1 MGPFVVEF
9 YETRDGQRPAE
20 DFLDELDIKMR
31 SKLVMTLKVLQEQ
44 GNRLREPYS
53 KHLDDGIFEIRGK
66 VGTDISRVMY
76 FFYYGGRIILTN
88 GFIKKTQKTPKRVKL
103 NGQNSIGKIFWK
115 ERVNQMKTLD
125 LYLNEQLKNEEFR
138 KEWEENQPEMD
149 IIRAM
154 ADARISQNLTQKE
167 LAERTGINQADISK
181 LENGTRNPSLKLLK
195 RLADGMGMDLKLVFT
210 PKEPQNLKLA
220 K

>member
-88 GFIKKTQKTPKRVKL
+88 GFIKKTQKTPKSEIERAKTV
-103 NGQNSIGKIFWK
+103 SERFFWK

>member
-1 MGPFVVEF
+1 
-9 YETRDGQRPAE
+9 
-20 DFLDELDIKMR
+20 
-31 SKLVMTLKVLQEQ
+31 MTLKVLQEQ

-53 KHLDDGIFEIRGK
+53 KHLEDGIFEVRGK
-66 VGTDISRVMY
+66 VGSDISRVLY

-88 GFIKKTQKTPKRVKL
+88 GFIKKRRKHPAVKL
-103 NGQNSIGKIFWK
+103 RKQSSTAKTLWK
-115 ERVNQMKTLD
+115 GLVNEMKTLD
-125 LYLNEQLKNEEFR
+125 MYLNEQLQNDVFR

-195 RLADGMGMDLKLVFT
+195 RLADGMDMDLKLVFT
-210 PKEPQNLKLA
+210 PKKNGHLSTAP
-220 K
+220 